1 MDSDSQSS
9 EQGLS
14 MISSGGKHTRKRKVE
29 GKDNDV
35 RKTRKKKHKTDS
47 VEKRKKVG
55 DDPSKLD
62 LEEAKDTESNSEHD
76 NEEVPDEFAS
86 IKEELS
92 NLSFEELKK
101 LKEKLGLKVFNQVL
115 YGDKNRAGSEKK
127 VFKRANKNRPME
139 ISSKKPVPRFR
150 KTAPVKKKV
159 TRDPRFD
166 DLSGDYREELFSRS
180 YGFLNDIKH
189 REREKVE
196 KSVKKEKNPEKKKE
210 LQFLLNRMKQQEL
223 SDNRKEQQK
232 RIERDWKKKEQTR
245 VKEGKNPFYLKKA
258 ERRKLELAE
267 KYKELQKSGKVDAY
281 LGKKRKKTAQK
292 EKKKLPVQVP

>member
-1 MDSDSQSS
+1 MESDSSSS
-9 EQGLS
+9 EQGFS
-14 MISSGGKHTRKRKVE
+14 MPSPSRKYTRKRKVK
-29 GKDNDV
+29 GKDSDV
-35 RKTRKKKHKTDS
+35 RKTRKKKLKGDL
-47 VEKRKKVG
+47 VVKRKEN
-55 DDPSKLD
+55 DDEPSKLD
-62 LEEAKDTESNSEHD
+62 SKEAKDTESKIGPD
-76 NEEVPDEFAS
+76 NEEVTDEFAS

-115 YGDKNRAGSEKK
+115 YGDKDKAGSEKK
-127 VFKRANKNRPME
+127 VFRRANKNRPME
-139 ISSKKPVPRFR
+139 ISSKKPVPRFK
-150 KTAPVKKKV
+150 KTVPVKKKV

-180 YGFLNDIKH
+180 YGFLDDIKH

-223 SDNRKEQQK
+223 ADNRKEQQK